1 MAIRLGVYEG
11 AFDHWLNGRSKVKIE
26 VIQKI
31 ARAEAQP
38 ILKSILFL
46 SMH

>member
-1 MAIRLGVYEG
+1 MAIRLGVSER
-11 AFDHWLNGRSKVKIE
+11 AFAHWLNGGRKAKIE
-26 VIQKI
+26 VIQEI
-31 ARAEAQP
+31 ARAEAHP